1 VRNILGYIQQYFNRE
16 LDQDLAQFDAEFD
29 ADFFSEPIG
38 GLYYNS
44 ALKEAQAVL
53 ENKLEEISGAINEIE
68 KPISSRLLRTRQ

>member
-16 LDQDLAQFDAEFD
+16 LDQDLAQFDA
-29 ADFFSEPIG
+29 DFFSEPLG
-38 GLYYNS
+38 WLYYNS